1 MAPLVL
7 SREKGFL
14 GLRVWLPRNSFKAV
28 PAKEQLA
35 GAESSVVEGQNIRRL
50 PRTPRDPTLPFPS
63 SLGLCGWPPREDA
76 LEGGLS
82 PSKTPSLEEAP
93 ATTCF
98 LEIVRSCAG

>member
-1 MAPLVL
+1 MRGSPGSLQRKWFSWSEGVAPAEQL
-7 SREKGFL
+7 
-14 GLRVWLPRNSFKAV
+14 
-28 PAKEQLA
+28 AKEQLA